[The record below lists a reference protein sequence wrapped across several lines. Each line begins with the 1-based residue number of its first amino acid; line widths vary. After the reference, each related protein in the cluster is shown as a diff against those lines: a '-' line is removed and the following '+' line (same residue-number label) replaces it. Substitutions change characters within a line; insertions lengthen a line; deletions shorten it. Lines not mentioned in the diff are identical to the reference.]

1 MSALAGTYN
10 ITADQG
16 ATFTLTIF
24 RKDRRKRL
32 APFTA
37 SEVRMQVRERDRTG
51 SVIIEATTGNG
62 RIVVDGPKARIDITI
77 SHTVMES
84 VLEGSYTYDLEIV
97 YSDGTVERMIMGKF
111 VVRGEVTR

>member
-24 RKDRRKRL
+24 RRDRKKRL

-37 SEVRMQVRERDRTG
+37 SEVRMQVRETNL
-51 SVIIEATTGNG
+51 SKNLILEATTGNG
-62 RIVVDGPKARIDITI
+62 RIEVDGPRARIDVEIDHATM
-77 SHTVMES
+77 TS
-84 VLEGSYTYDLEIV
+84 VQSGAYSYDLEV
-97 YSDGTVERMIMGKF
+97 QYSDGTVERMIMGKF
-111 VVRGEVTR
+111 TVRGEVTV